1 MKTKNTYSNIGLSN
15 LVAILLGIGALFSS
29 GCGQEKSDT
38 VNAGDHAGHAHAT
51 EVAYTPIPHS
61 HEVASETCF
70 ICDASKRDKGR
81 LWCTEHARY
90 EDRCWLCHPELEDKS
105 RLWCKEHSLYED
117 ECYLCHPELRKETG
131 GSASINIPAETS
143 KDSHALFCN
152 EHNVPEMECGICQ
165 PDLAASLLPG
175 DDMKVRFIS
184 EASAGKAGIRTELP
198 RMSES
203 APVIAAIC
211 ETQYNLN
218 TLAKVSPLVGGVVRL
233 VHKDVGEKVNAGE
246 PLVELHSA
254 EVADAKSGY
263 LSAVVELD
271 IRKQSFERETRL
283 QKQSVTSEKDLLEAQ
298 ADYRKARLSV
308 GNLRQRL
315 LNLGLHDDEITRV
328 ENNQDTSAQL
338 IVRAPFSGTLVER
351 KSVIGEAVEAGHPL
365 FTLADL
371 STRWLEISVPSDHV
385 GQLQVGQTVEA
396 VFTELPNTRIEG
408 RITWVD
414 TSIDPDTRM
423 IRARALVTENAEKLT
438 SGLFGKIY
446 IAIGK
451 KELSAIVP
459 KESVQRHE
467 GSDFVF
473 VQNAP
478 DLFALRRVYLGNAKD
493 GQVQVLAGLSPRD
506 SIVTDG
512 SFIVMSEFLKSRLGA
527 GCVDD

>member
-1 MKTKNTYSNIGLSN
+1 MRKNKTYPNIGLSS
-15 LVAILLGIGALFSS
+15 LAAILLAAGALLLS
-29 GCGQEKSDT
+29 GCGQEKTEVAKAD
-38 VNAGDHAGHAHAT
+38 DHAGHDHAA
-51 EVAYTPIPHS
+51 EAAYTPIPHS
-61 HEVASETCF
+61 HEAAGETCF

-81 LWCTEHARY
+81 LWCKEHDRY

-105 RLWCKEHSLYED
+105 RMWCKEHSLYED
-117 ECYLCHPELRKETG
+117 ECYLCHPELKKEDG
-131 GSASINIPAETS
+131 GSASVTPSAKTS
-143 KDSHALFCN
+143 EGGQALFCN
-152 EHNVPEMECGICQ
+152 EHNVPEAECGICQ

-184 EASAGKAGIRTELP
+184 EASAGKAGIRAELP
-198 RMSES
+198 RMSEA
-203 APVIAAIC
+203 APVIAAFC

-218 TLAKVSPLVGGVVRL
+218 TMAKVTPLVGGVIRL

-246 PLVELHSA
+246 SLVELHSA
-254 EVADAKSGY
+254 EVAAAKSAY

-271 IRKQSFERETRL
+271 IRKQSFDRETRL
-283 QKQSVTSEKDLLEAQ
+283 QKQSVTSEKELLEAQ
-298 ADYRKARLSV
+298 ANYRKAKLAAS
-308 GNLRQRL
+308 NLRQRL
-315 LNLGLHDDEITRV
+315 LNLGLEDDEIARV
-328 ENNQDTSAQL
+328 ENEQDTSAQL
-338 IVRAPFSGTLVER
+338 IVCAPFSGTLVGR
-351 KSVIGEAVEAGHPL
+351 KSVMGEAVEAGHPL

-385 GQLQVGQTVEA
+385 GQLQVGQHVEA
-396 VFTELPNTRIEG
+396 VFPELPNARIAG

-423 IRARALVTENAEKLT
+423 IRARALVTENAERLT

-446 IAIGK
+446 IATGQK
-451 KELSAIVP
+451 QLSAIVP
-459 KESVQRHE
+459 KSSVQRHE

-478 DLFALRRVYLGNAKD
+478 DLFALRRVSLGNARD
-493 GQVQVLAGLSPRD
+493 GQVQVLAGLSPSD
-506 SIVTDG
+506 SVVTNG